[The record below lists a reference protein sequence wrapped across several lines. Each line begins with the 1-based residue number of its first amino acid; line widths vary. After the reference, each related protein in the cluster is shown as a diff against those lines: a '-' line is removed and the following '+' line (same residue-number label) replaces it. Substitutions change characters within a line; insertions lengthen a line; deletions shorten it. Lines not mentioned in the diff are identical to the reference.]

1 MFKETSIQIFQ
12 CIVIVLILRNRL
24 RHYLHQ
30 ENEQQPNRRPDLQQN
45 PQPNRRTDPQQ
56 NPQQPLRRSEALQ
69 KIESLIN
76 HVK

>member
-1 MFKETSIQIFQ
+1 MQIFQ

-30 ENEQQPNRRPDLQQN
+30 ENEQQPNRRPDLDKIHN
-45 PQPNRRTDPQQ
+45 LTAELTHNKIHNNHPAD
-56 NPQQPLRRSEALQ
+56 LHVEEALQ